1 MSGVTSASCAWSAPV
16 LDDRS
21 TASSTETTANERLLH
36 FMAQLPLGR
45 DRPYQAGRSKHWKV
59 KTGAFGDEPGDG
71 GVHLTRSQNKTPER
85 PVLLLWAM

>member
-1 MSGVTSASCAWSAPV
+1 M

-45 DRPYQAGRSKHWKV
+45 DRPYQAGRSKEPEHSAMSRV
-59 KTGAFGDEPGDG
+59 MEAF
-71 GVHLTRSQNKTPER
+71 S
-85 PVLLLWAM
+85 